1 MQLPDGSAHTIRF
14 SEKTNFFF
22 TSGFEKSVNVWK
34 IDVTKD
40 FTRVINFFF
49 SAKIYLIKFFKQKKI
64 GKVSA
69 GLKASVTTMEIF
81 D

>member
-40 FTRVINFFF
+40 FTRVF
-49 SAKIYLIKFFKQKKI
+49 KFFETLETI
-64 GKVSA
+64 
-69 GLKASVTTMEIF
+69 
-81 D
+81 